1 MNTIN
6 NPKPAPTIPYEFA
19 NTNKWEDCKL
29 ICRRPDIVLDC
40 GANTG
45 QTARNLRQAYPQ
57 ASIYCFEPVSKVFAQ
72 LSEQVQPLGI
82 YPVQMAVGDFNGESS
97 IQLTASQEANS
108 FLDYLEY
115 NNPFEKPH
123 RVIGQETVRVG
134 RLDDW
139 AAQKNIETSRIN
151 LIKMDVQ
158 GYELEALKGA
168 SAILKTVK
176 IVLLEVAFVPY
187 YKDCPL
193 FGDIDSFMIDRGFI
207 LKNLYASA
215 TPDSV
220 GDAIYVQRH

>member
-6 NPKPAPTIPYEFA
+6 KPKPTSTIPYAFTK
-19 NTNKWEDCKL
+19 TNKWEDCKL
-29 ICRRPDIVLDC
+29 ICPQPDIVLDC
-40 GANTG
+40 GANIG
-45 QTARNLRQAYPQ
+45 QTAKNLRQAYPQ
-57 ASIYCFEPVSKVFAQ
+57 ASIYCFEPVSEIFAQ
-72 LSEQVQPLGI
+72 LSKQTEPLGI
-82 YPVQMAVGDFNGESS
+82 HPVQLAVGDFNGESS

-108 FLDYLEY
+108 FLNYLEH

-123 RVIGQETVRVG
+123 RVIGRETVRVG

-139 AAQKNIETSRIN
+139 AGQNAIETSRID

-168 SAILKTVK
+168 SGILKTVK

-187 YKDCPL
+187 YQDCPL
-193 FGDIDSFMIDRGFI
+193 LGDIDSFMIDRGFV
-207 LKNLYASA
+207 LRNLYASA
-215 TPDSV
+215 TPDAV